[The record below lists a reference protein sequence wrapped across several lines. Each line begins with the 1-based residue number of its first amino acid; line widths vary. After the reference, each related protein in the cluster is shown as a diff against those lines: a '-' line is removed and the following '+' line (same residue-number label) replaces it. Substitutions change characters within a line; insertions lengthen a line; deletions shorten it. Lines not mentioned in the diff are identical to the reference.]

1 MKAVELTLI
10 PDEWRALRA
19 LAAERGSTVAKVVG
33 AFVREGLRD
42 DVVAGR

>member
-19 LAAERGSTVAKVVG
+19 LAAERGTTVAAVVG
-33 AFVREGLRD
+33 AFVREGLRA
-42 DVVAGR
+42 DVGASR